1 VQDGTTEVSM
11 SHGGP
16 EGPVAVSA
24 GDVSRSAAIDALRRI
39 LASGTFAQSRR
50 SREFLAYVV
59 REKLDGRGHRLK
71 ERTVARA
78 ALGKA
83 PDFDA
88 RSDSGVR
95 VQATR
100 VRAQLDAYYAG
111 EGADDDVRISLP
123 RGSYVPVI
131 SIAPAEPG
139 PADAAVPL
147 PTLGPGVAVVRFT
160 RPDDDVASTALAIGL
175 TESLVGALSSF
186 PGIRVVG
193 PVDGD
198 GSESTGPAERRLGTR
213 WDVHYLI
220 HGAVVSADGDVVVTV
235 RLVDAA
241 SGEVVW
247 ADTFHRSSASLA
259 GFTGQD
265 DVVRRVAGV
274 VGDYSGAVLRHATRR
289 GGETT
294 NPLVWAAMLEF
305 YEGLERT
312 TPESALR
319 LLSSLLQAHKLEPQN
334 PLLLSMLAST
344 ESYLANNSSDVDRA
358 QMLDACE
365 AHARAALLLDPT
377 SGHAH
382 LVLGV
387 AAFARGNERMCLE
400 HLRLA
405 VELSPGNPTILY
417 GAGWYVGMAGEWDL
431 GVQMVRESVRLNPA
445 SPSLR
450 YTYLAVDDLMSGD
463 YAAALI
469 DAMRYSHT
477 DDFWQPVLLALALD
491 GLGYRDEA
499 VVEVAKASALVPDL
513 QREVRESGEFPGPC
527 VQFLASR
534 LEELLARTAGPA

>member
-1 VQDGTTEVSM
+1 MGSAKEVDVA
-11 SHGGP
+11 
-16 EGPVAVSA
+16 EGE
-24 GDVSRSAAIDALRRI
+24 VSRSAAIDALRRI
-39 LASGTFAQSRR
+39 LASGTFADSPR

-59 REKLDGRGHRLK
+59 RETLDGRGHRLK
-71 ERTVARA
+71 ERTIARA

-88 RSDSGVR
+88 RIDSAVR

-111 EGADDDVRISLP
+111 EGADDSVRVSLP
-123 RGSYVPVI
+123 KGSYVPVL
-131 SIAPAEPG
+131 SIAPAQ
-139 PADAAVPL
+139 PASEDAAVSR
-147 PTLGPGVAVVRFT
+147 PTLGPGLAVVRFT
-160 RPDDDVASTALAIGL
+160 RADDGVESSALATGL
-175 TESLVGALSSF
+175 TESLVSALSSF

-193 PVDGD
+193 PVDAGEN
-198 GSESTGPAERRLGTR
+198 GSTGREERRLGTR
-213 WDVHYLI
+213 LDVHYVLR
-220 HGAVVSADGDVVVTV
+220 GSVVSADGDAILTV

-247 ADTFHRSSASLA
+247 ADTFRRTSASLA

-274 VGDYSGAVLRHATRR
+274 VGDYSGAVLRHAARS

-294 NPLVWAAMLEF
+294 NPVVWAAMLEF

-319 LLSSLLQAHKLEPQN
+319 LLSSLRQAHDIEPQN
-334 PLLLSMLAST
+334 SLLLSMLAST
-344 ESYLANNSSDVDRA
+344 ESYLANNSSDVDHDE
-358 QMLDACE
+358 MVGACE
-365 AHARAALLLDPT
+365 AHARAALVLDPT

-387 AAFARGNERMCLE
+387 AAFARGNEPVCLE

-405 VELSPGNPTILY
+405 VELSPANPSILY
-417 GAGWYVGMAGEWDL
+417 GAGWYFGMAGEWDV
-431 GVQMVRESVRLNPA
+431 GVQMVRESIRLNPT

-450 YTYLAVDDLMSGD
+450 YMYLAVDELMSGD
-463 YAAALI
+463 NAAALI
-469 DAMRYSHT
+469 DAMRYLHS
-477 DDFWQPVLLALALD
+477 DDFWQPLLQALALD

-499 VVEVAKASALVPDL
+499 LVEIAKASALVPEL
-513 QREVRESGEFPGPC
+513 QRTVRESGEFPGPC

-534 LEELLARTAGPA
+534 LEELLVADDGPA